1 MFSSR
6 PSETRRRTTDIP
18 CCGIF
23 ILAVGVFAGLLV
35 YAERE
40 GNPHLILGLRDADGQ
55 VCGADFAVKNQPYL
69 YLCPDASNNFF
80 MNAGHC
86 VEACPGLASEKT
98 PCPKGYASL
107 PSETNI
113 CLPAGQSADLLSK
126 MESSELSGAIALSHL
141 YTNLFRAWPL
151 LLIAAPLLSAAIGC
165 AYLRFLKAEAQV
177 VFWVSFIVVVA
188 CLSVAGVYYLQEYDR
203 RRNNQDHEDDEAANG
218 DLLYGIVGT
227 SLAVLTIL
235 GACLSRDSIRISF
248 PYLEAAGECLADMPP
263 LMIQPVVETLKKML
277 LLSLFLYS
285 ASRLLSLR
293 LALDN
298 LVFAL
303 VALFFVVVFFW
314 LVEVM
319 GSLSRYVLGFLTEE
333 FVFSPYDARN
343 DSKQVPPYVT
353 SEAYKSAL
361 VYHFGSLCLGSIAN
375 VALKPLRTILRI
387 VTAPTRFG
395 CCLIAFQG
403 MTDFQGRLAAY
414 SDAAYLAMALD
425 GHSYFEATQD
435 SLQMLGAE
443 GQLEAAW
450 LDSTLLEVQLLGT
463 VASASLV
470 AVIVRIMA
478 RSMWTFSNVGSE
490 LYVEDDGAVAFAAF
504 IVALLCSWCFMES
517 VGFVA
522 DALIF
527 SFRAQSKGYLGLTAM
542 VSERAALCEVPDCIS
557 VDRRGQPA
565 ALNPFTSYPPKLT
578 QLLTFVNN
586 RRGGYGF
593 GLTDSSTSRGYGGYG
608 GYSQASSGWST
619 PR

>member
-1 MFSSR
+1 MAFLLGMNLVR
-6 PSETRRRTTDIP
+6 LL
-18 CCGIF
+18 F
-23 ILAVGVFAGLLV
+23 VGG
-35 YAERE
+35 
-40 GNPHLILGLRDADGQ
+40 GCSG
-55 VCGADFAVKNQPYL
+55 
-69 YLCPDASNNFF
+69 
-80 MNAGHC
+80 
-86 VEACPGLASEKT
+86 VEATKKRGLHFPEY
-98 PCPKGYASL
+98 PPLC
-107 PSETNI
+107 I
-113 CLPAGQSADLLSK
+113 GQ
-126 MESSELSGAIALSHL
+126 
-141 YTNLFRAWPL
+141 
-151 LLIAAPLLSAAIGC
+151 
-165 AYLRFLKAEAQV
+165 
-177 VFWVSFIVVVA
+177 
-188 CLSVAGVYYLQEYDR
+188 

-298 LVFAL
+298 VVFAL